1 MTCFISIR
9 ACPNP
14 NDFFDEFLS
23 DEGQTFQG
31 WRLSIRKISS
41 PTMSDKTPD
50 TFVDVRWLHAE
61 FDCEPEQVK
70 ETLQAQLP
78 ELQQF
83 IRVLAGVR
91 SNHFN
96 QGLRF
101 SMYFEEYIH
110 DGVLH
115 MIHPFKVDAG
125 IGVLNVQFLDGNGT
139 VLSDAKAFEARQA
152 EARRQAAKRELR
164 VLAAN
169 IIPLLDDP
177 QFRRAWESY
186 SLAQGSDNYAIG
198 HLYDIREAAE
208 KRFGNAQK
216 VLKLCENEWGRF
228 GKLFNGAPVMGGR
241 HNGVHS
247 APLRSL
253 TPNEKTQAMI
263 FAKKMLDAF
272 AKELESRAA
281 LS

>member
-1 MTCFISIR
+1 MSCFISIR

-14 NDFFDEFLS
+14 NDFFDELIS
-23 DEGQTFQG
+23 DERQTIQG
-31 WRLSIRKISS
+31 WRLSIRRIST
-41 PTMSDKTPD
+41 PTTSDETPD

-70 ETLQAQLP
+70 DVLNTQLP
-78 ELQQF
+78 ELRQL
-83 IRVLAGVR
+83 IRILAGVR

-96 QGLRF
+96 QGLSF
-101 SMYFEEYIH
+101 SMWFEEYVL

-115 MIHPFKVDAG
+115 MIHPFKINVG
-125 IGVLNVQFLDGNGT
+125 IGVLNIQTLDGNGT
-139 VLSDAKAFEARQA
+139 VLSDMKAFEASQA
-152 EARRQAAKRELR
+152 QARRQAAKRELR

-169 IIPLLDDP
+169 IVPFLSDP

-186 SLAQGSDNYAIG
+186 SLAQGSGDHAIG

-216 VLKLCENEWGRF
+216 VLELSENEWDRF
-228 GKLFNGAPVMGGR
+228 GKLFNGVSVMGGR
-241 HNGVHS
+241 HNGMHS
-247 APLRSL
+247 ASLRPLTSA
-253 TPNEKTQAMI
+253 EKSQAMI
-263 FAKKMLDAF
+263 FARKMLDAF

-281 LS
+281 RS